1 MAAKNISKMLVW
13 ILLGLLILGLG
24 GFGVT
29 NLSGTLRKVGSV
41 GDEEI
46 RADEY
51 FRALNREI
59 RAAEA
64 ERREAISFLRAREM
78 GIVDRVQSQL
88 VTQAAIDHETAQ
100 FNLSIG
106 DRNLRDQ
113 IVEIRQF
120 QGLDGEF
127 DREAYTFALEQSGLS
142 EAEFEQQI
150 RDEAARGFLQAAVLG
165 GVEAADAYTDILI
178 EYLGERRDVSW
189 AELDRNDLETGLPVP
204 DEEDLVAYHAA
215 NEEDFTRPEVKR
227 ITYAWLTPEMII
239 DSVQVDEEALRDAYE
254 AREEEFN
261 QPERRLVERLVFP
274 DKDAADAAL
283 SRLES
288 GEATFEQLVEER
300 GLELSDID
308 LGDVARPDLDGAAE
322 AVFDAAVGDV
332 VGPLQSPLGPALF
345 RVNAILSEQVTS
357 FEEAE
362 PQLRD
367 ELAADRA
374 RRVIEAKIDEIDDLL
389 AGGATVEDLAKET
402 DMELGRI
409 DWHPGMTEGIGAYE
423 AFRAAAQDL
432 SREDYP
438 EIAELEDSGIFTMRL
453 DEVLPP
459 ALQPLDAVRQEV
471 RDGWTMQAA
480 TEALKQQVEPQLSA
494 LEDGESFESA
504 GLEIQGAQA
513 LTRRSFQA
521 DAPDGFISAVFGME
535 AGETKLIEGEGRIW
549 IVRLDEI
556 MPPDRDD
563 QELQQ
568 LRQVLAER
576 ASNGIAQDMF
586 RILANDIRTR
596 AGIDMDQQ
604 ALNAVHANFQ

>member
-1 MAAKNISKMLVW
+1 MAAKKISKFLVW

-29 NLSGTLRKVGSV
+29 NLSGTLRSIGSV
-41 GDEEI
+41 GDAEI

-51 FRALNREI
+51 FRELNREI
-59 RAAEA
+59 RAAGA
-64 ERREAISFLRAREM
+64 ERGEAVSFLRAREL
-78 GIVDRVQSQL
+78 GIVDRVQSRL
-88 VTQAAIDHETAQ
+88 VTQAALDHETAR
-100 FNLSIG
+100 FDLSIG

-113 IVEIRQF
+113 IIEIRQF

-165 GVEAADAYTDILI
+165 GVEAADEYTDILI

-204 DEEDLVAYHAA
+204 DEEDLAAYHAA
-215 NEEDFTRPEVKR
+215 NEAAFTRPEVKR

-239 DSVQVDEEALRDAYE
+239 DSVKVDEDALRDAYE

-274 DKDAADAAL
+274 DEKAAEVAR

-288 GEATFEQLVEER
+288 GEATFEELVAAR

-308 LGDVARPDLDGAAE
+308 LGDVARPDLQDAAE
-322 AVFDAAVGDV
+322 AVFDAGVGDV

-345 RVNAILSEQVTS
+345 RVNAILSKQVTS

-367 ELAADRA
+367 ELAGDRA

-389 AGGATVEDLAKET
+389 AGGASIEDLAEET

-409 DWHPGMTEGIGAYE
+409 DWHPGMTDGIGAYE
-423 AFRAAAQDL
+423 AFRRAA
-432 SREDYP
+432 RELRAEDFP
-438 EIAELEDSGIFTMRL
+438 EIADLEDSGIFAMRL

-459 ALQPLDAVRQEV
+459 ALQPLDAVREQV
-471 RDGWTMQAA
+471 RDGAGDRALARFAA
-480 TEALKQQVEPQLSA
+480 EPGAIRGDDNLDDVGLSA
-494 LEDGESFESA
+494 AE
-504 GLEIQGAQA
+504 Q
-513 LTRRSFQA
+513 R
-521 DAPDGFISAVFGME
+521 
-535 AGETKLIEGEGRIW
+535 KLLG
-549 IVRLDEI
+549 D
-556 MPPDRDD
+556 
-563 QELQQ
+563 
-568 LRQVLAER
+568 
-576 ASNGIAQDMF
+576 
-586 RILANDIRTR
+586 
-596 AGIDMDQQ
+596 
-604 ALNAVHANFQ
+604 